1 MKLTSKDKA
10 FIEALKR
17 LLDEKQLRIELK
29 EDGLKRLILRQNY
42 GDKIARVFGITRQ
55 GVRWRFDRLFNHVY
69 VEAYERVW
77 WIEANFGTEL
87 RRHAMAIAKQR
98 IELRKRALQH
108 NSVFSNRP
116 GGEHV

>member
-10 FIEALKR
+10 FLEKLKA
-17 LLDEKQLRIELK
+17 LLDEKQLRIESK
-29 EDGLKRLILRQNY
+29 EGGSKKLILRQNY
-42 GDKIARVFGITRQ
+42 GDKIARAFGVTRQ

-87 RRHAMAIAKQR
+87 RHHAMAIARQR
-98 IELRKRALQH
+98 IELRKRVAELNQAFR
-108 NSVFSNRP
+108 SQS
-116 GGEHV
+116 GGGKP